1 LIQAAETAL
10 SQLWYNSN
18 KTTDI
23 LYSGNT
29 HVMDQANLLKKFH
42 IRFSLSRPKSH
53 QIRLKVSKLKNTNV
67 QLSIDP
73 QKHVSQRSKFCFI
86 YIQT

>member
-1 LIQAAETAL
+1 L
-10 SQLWYNSN
+10 SQPWHNAN
-18 KTTDI
+18 KKTDN

-29 HVMDQANLLKKFH
+29 HVMNPANLLKKFH

-53 QIRLKVSKLKNTNV
+53 QIRLKVSKLNNTNF

-73 QKHVSQRSKFCFI
+73 QNLCF
-86 YIQT
+86 TTV

>member
-1 LIQAAETAL
+1 
-10 SQLWYNSN
+10 
-18 KTTDI
+18 
-23 LYSGNT
+23 
-29 HVMDQANLLKKFH
+29 MDLANLFKKFH

-73 QKHVSQRSKFCFI
+73 QKYVSQRSKFCLRSNMTQP
-86 YIQT
+86 YEA